1 MMEPV
6 AQRDSA
12 FLWETEALRTV
23 PHRGTPNVAPEERL
37 SPRADWVTLREAS
50 EVTGVPVATL
60 RKWALR
66 DGVPSYLEETPVGQ
80 LRIVSLQGIYRRAE
94 ELGRQVA
101 RRTGTS
107 GEPRV
112 IELPADPVVPPA
124 KAESPEGTM
133 LVPLDAWTKVL
144 NQLGNLHEAGQQLA
158 EARERAAKAETEA
171 AFLRERLAELRAEL
185 GQTRVEPASSPSVPP
200 PAPETAPSTWT
211 TVRRL
216 LSIWKAPPKK

>member
-1 MMEPV
+1 MEPV

-23 PHRGTPNVAPEERL
+23 PDRATPSVGREGRM
-37 SPRADWVTLREAS
+37 SSHADWLTLREAS
-50 EVTGVPVATL
+50 EVTAVPVATL

-80 LRIVSLQGIYRRAE
+80 LRMVSLQGIYRRAE
-94 ELGRQVA
+94 ELGREVE
-101 RRTGTS
+101 RRTGPS

-112 IELPADPVVPPA
+112 IELNEGPVVPAA
-124 KAESPEGTM
+124 KTDSPEGTM

-171 AFLRERLAELRAEL
+171 AFLRERLADLRAEL
-185 GQTRVEPASSPSVPP
+185 SAAGSGS
-200 PAPETAPSTWT
+200 APEQPATPPFSGSTSSSWT
-211 TVRRL
+211 VLRRL
-216 LSIWKAPPKK
+216 LSAWRAPSKS